1 MAVERNAIA
10 PSFLN
15 LVDTFLAGINNLF
28 NGKKRIFRVTDD
40 PYATFKLN
48 DCGAVA
54 KTPRA
59 EQFQDFSPDSQPIGA
74 IRIQKDDRKLFA
86 SPTCHHIISP

>member
-28 NGKKRIFRVTDD
+28 NGKLSIIIRLQLLYLYLKQKQVRSEERRVG
-40 PYATFKLN
+40 KE
-48 DCGAVA
+48 C
-54 KTPRA
+54 
-59 EQFQDFSPDSQPIGA
+59 
-74 IRIQKDDRKLFA
+74 
-86 SPTCHHIISP
+86 